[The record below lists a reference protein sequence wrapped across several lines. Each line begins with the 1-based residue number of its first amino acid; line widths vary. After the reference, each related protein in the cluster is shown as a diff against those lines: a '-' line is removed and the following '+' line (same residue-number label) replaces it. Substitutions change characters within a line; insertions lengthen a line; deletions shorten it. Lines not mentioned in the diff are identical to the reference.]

1 MELST
6 SYYYF
11 NKGFNKS
18 FCKKIIKNCLS
29 LKGARQKGITFKY
42 DDKKLSKNKLK
53 DLFKLRDSD
62 VVFFDDQL
70 IYNDIFTLVRK
81 ANEAAGWNYDF
92 DWCETTQFTIY
103 GKNQHYGWHCDMGP
117 KPYDD
122 SSPVPH
128 RGKIRKLSCSVLL
141 NDPKEFE
148 GGEFEFDLRNNEK
161 GKNIIV
167 AKELERTGSVIVF
180 PSYIWH
186 RVKPVTKGTRYSLVF
201 WFLGPPYR

>member
-70 IYNDIFTLVRK
+70 IYKDIFTLVRK

-103 GKNQHYGWHCDMGP
+103 GKNQHYGWHTDDFS
-117 KPYDD
+117 KPFDIN
-122 SSPVPH
+122 H
-128 RGKIRKLSCSVLL
+128 KNINWRGKSRKLSAVITLS
-141 NDPKEFE
+141 NPSDYK
-148 GGEFEFDLRNNEK
+148 GGELMFKYFQNEK
-161 GKNIIV
+161 TKIESVKDILP
-167 AKELERTGSVIVF
+167 KGSIIVF
-180 PSYIWH
+180 PSYVLH
-186 RVKPVTKGTRYSLVF
+186 QVKPVTDGLRYSLVV
-201 WFLGPPYR
+201 WALGYPFR